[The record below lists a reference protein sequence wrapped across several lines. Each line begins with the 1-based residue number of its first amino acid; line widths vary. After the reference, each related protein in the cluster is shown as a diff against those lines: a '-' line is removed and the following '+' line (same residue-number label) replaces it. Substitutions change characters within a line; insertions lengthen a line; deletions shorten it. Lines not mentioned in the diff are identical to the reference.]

1 MFDFNRALKKGSLNE
16 FNDPFT
22 KKYKQCSRDQIT
34 DISPANLAAS
44 QCKVSFIDGDV
55 YAAATFYPGDVVEMC
70 PCKMIEN
77 DLGDEL
83 KELTFEVD
91 EGKYAVPFGYAQWYK
106 LSDETISPNC
116 DYEFDPN
123 NNVIVIRA
131 TEKIMKGDVLCLD
144 STYAEDDENETDA

>member
-1 MFDFNRALKKGSLNE
+1 MFDFNSALKKGPLNE

-22 KKYKQCSRDQIT
+22 KKYKQYNRDQIT
-34 DISPANLAAS
+34 DISPADLAAN

-55 YAAATFYPGDVVEMC
+55 YATATFYPGDVVEMC

-83 KELTFEVD
+83 KEVAFEVD
-91 EGKYAVPFGYAQWYK
+91 EGKYAVPFGYAQWYR
-106 LSDETISPNC
+106 LSDETNSSNC

-144 STYAEDDENETDA
+144 STYAEDEENETDV